1 MAAMSPSTRPDPG
14 PLPGPF
20 TGPDGVLSRVRIGAY
35 AWAERDGHV
44 LLSRMAPKTKGAG
57 SWVMPG
63 GGVSFGEDPADAVL
77 RELEEETGLEGELG
91 EVLGVRSALLQPH
104 EVPSGHRIHVI
115 GILYRV
121 TITGG
126 ELRDEQG
133 GSTDHAEW
141 IPLADLPTIP
151 AMSLLDWARGVVGR

>member
-1 MAAMSPSTRPDPG
+1 MTTPRPDPG

-35 AWAERDGHV
+35 AWAERDGCV
-44 LLSRMAPKTKGAG
+44 LLSRMAAGTKGAG

-77 RELEEETGLEGELG
+77 RELDEETGLEGVVG
-91 EVLGVRSALLQPH
+91 EVLGVRSALMHPH
-104 EVPSGHRIHVI
+104 ETPSGHRLHVL

-121 TITGG
+121 EITGG
-126 ELRDEQG
+126 ELRDETG

-141 IPLADLPTIP
+141 IPLADLDALP
-151 AMSLLDWARGVVGR
+151 AMSLLEWARGVVGR